1 MRESG
6 KVKKCDSCGKWI
18 DTGYPLC
25 KECYFYEE
33 KQEMPEKPRVSGI
46 KTPLQNQTVQSEM
59 SRVIGNRDLRDSI
72 ENSIANA
79 RKSVYIL
86 SPYIERSYLF
96 SDLEKLIKQK
106 GTVRVVFREAKY
118 GTKYERAIDNLI
130 AMKAHIKYK
139 ENLHAKLIIVD
150 EKIAIIS
157 SANLLSG
164 SLLNNE
170 ELGIIT
176 SNREQVKDALSFF
189 RCVYD
194 NAKSEK

>member
-1 MRESG
+1 MR
-6 KVKKCDSCGKWI
+6 C
-18 DTGYPLC
+18 
-25 KECYFYEE
+25 
-33 KQEMPEKPRVSGI
+33 
-46 KTPLQNQTVQSEM
+46 
-59 SRVIGNRDLRDSI
+59 
-72 ENSIANA
+72 
-79 RKSVYIL
+79 
-86 SPYIERSYLF
+86 
-96 SDLEKLIKQK
+96 
-106 GTVRVVFREAKY
+106 
-118 GTKYERAIDNLI
+118 
-130 AMKAHIKYK
+130 IKYK

-194 NAKSEK
+194 NAEKTNNMKTKN